1 MALTNRFKISMLDV
15 FPHGAYLVSEVEP
28 VRDFDKSSA
37 GRPVQAVDK
46 ESGLPVW
53 AVSVLDAD
61 PEARRSDK
69 TVTVKIAATYQPV
82 PPEAAAGLPF
92 RPVEFDGLTVTP
104 YVNESG
110 GRGAGGLQPARERDA
125 RPAAPPQPRAARPS
139 SGGVGTGTAART
151 RPDPLLHRTGREWA
165 EGSTAATGSPPDLP
179 KHPLRPARHARTR
192 KDHRLDDHPPHDH
205 HPQPQPSAEPHRRP
219 GPLRCLGRAG
229 LAVAGRVSRRGPGP
243 Y

>member
-1 MALTNRFKISMLDV
+1 MLDV

-110 GRGAGGLQPARERDA
+110 GRARVAYSLRASGMHAPQVGGSASAGHRKRGGGGGLTQ
-125 RPAAPPQPRAARPS
+125 Q
-139 SGGVGTGTAART
+139 
-151 RPDPLLHRTGREWA
+151 GRGA
-165 EGSTAATGSPPDLP
+165 TAATGLP
-179 KHPLRPARHARTR
+179 
-192 KDHRLDDHPPHDH
+192 
-205 HPQPQPSAEPHRRP
+205 S
-219 GPLRCLGRAG
+219 
-229 LAVAGRVSRRGPGP
+229 
-243 Y
+243 